1 MRRTAKVRVFGSRAP
16 AATVIYRAITRL
28 CSEHHGSHMSAHTS
42 YNDFK
47 NTVHRPVFI
56 KFDYAIVYEEFLR
69 VTAPVDTPLIL

>member
-1 MRRTAKVRVFGSRAP
+1 MRRTAKVLRVFGASKHKILKVR
-16 AATVIYRAITRL
+16 TITRL

-56 KFDYAIVYEEFLR
+56 KFDYAIVYEEFCGLQH
-69 VTAPVDTPLIL
+69 P